1 MDSVIDKLTEIEV
14 AASAIVSHAEKEKEE
29 LDREFEERRKE
40 FDRELEEKTNEKIK
54 KIQEEL
60 ERDKKAMLDGQE
72 SASSDLIMSL
82 QDEYETRHTEYA
94 KEILQR
100 ITEV

>member
-40 FDRELEEKTNEKIK
+40 FDRELE
-54 KIQEEL
+54 
-60 ERDKKAMLDGQE
+60 DKEDPGGTGK
-72 SASSDLIMSL
+72 
-82 QDEYETRHTEYA
+82 R
-94 KEILQR
+94 
-100 ITEV
+100 